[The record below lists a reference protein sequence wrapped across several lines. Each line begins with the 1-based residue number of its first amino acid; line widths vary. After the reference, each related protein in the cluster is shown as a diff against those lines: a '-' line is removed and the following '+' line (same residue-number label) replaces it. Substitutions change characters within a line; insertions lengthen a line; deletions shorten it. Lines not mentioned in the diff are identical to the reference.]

1 MKFNRPALSTIIA
14 SVSILTLVACSS
26 DDDDDSANGATD
38 SEPADVVQFDEAID
52 GDIVDDP
59 NNPTPVD
66 LVIGQN
72 RVNASMVA
80 PDLDYLTINVPAGSE
95 LTAIELTE
103 YTSVDDVSFIGM
115 QTGQNFTET
124 PEDPNPANL
133 FGFILFGGALEGGD
147 ILELMGANPD
157 AQGFTPPLEAG
168 DYSFWIQDTGP
179 DLVTYRL
186 SFVVEETN

>member
-26 DDDDDSANGATD
+26 DDDDDSTAGPTD
-38 SEPADVVQFDEAID
+38 NEPADVVLFDEAVD
-52 GDIVDDP
+52 GDIINDP
-59 NNPTPVD
+59 NNPD
-66 LVIGQN
+66 FLQLVVGQN
-72 RVNASMVA
+72 RVNATVVS
-80 PDLDYLTINVPAGSE
+80 PDLDYITINVPDGSE
-95 LTAIELTE
+95 LSAIELTE
-103 YTSVDDVSFIGM
+103 YTSLDDVSFIGM
-115 QTGQNFTET
+115 QTGEVFTET